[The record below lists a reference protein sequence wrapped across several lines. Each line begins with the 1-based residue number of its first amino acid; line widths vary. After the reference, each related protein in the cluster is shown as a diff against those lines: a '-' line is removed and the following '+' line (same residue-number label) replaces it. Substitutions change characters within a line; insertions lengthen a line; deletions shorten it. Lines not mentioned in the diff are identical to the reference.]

1 MSEIKSEFW
10 EKLKE
15 FKDEYEAE
23 RKGVNIFRAL
33 HKEHDEKYLHSR
45 FISYLLSPTSKHG
58 MGDLYLKLFIETLSE
73 KYPDLGNFKIDN
85 CTVQP
90 NEEDK
95 SEYRS
100 KNNKTNEHGFIDIY
114 ILSED
119 EKQAIII
126 ENKIF
131 AKHSNH
137 QTQNGE
143 PIHQIDTY
151 CTNEEKKREKVYTI
165 YLAPHKRDIEK
176 EGVKH
181 EIIVIEYQ
189 EEILDWLGKCIA
201 ITDNGFLTEALYQY
215 KSVVRSFTSNLERV
229 EKIRELIDE
238 KEENIEKAWELK
250 DYILEKD
257 NSNNLKWGDFK
268 HVQWHTI
275 ADFWDE
281 LAERLGKEPI
291 NAKIT
296 NRITIEEISGI
307 VHKNKKGSY
316 GITFELGNGEEWYI
330 VNDKINGLTYGKIL
344 EDMSIKRNKNEAWYQ
359 LSENIK
365 FTDFNNKGTFMLIN
379 AVNREKKIND
389 FIDEIKANV
398 FKESKSLIL

>member
-1 MSEIKSEFW
+1 M
-10 EKLKE
+10 
-15 FKDEYEAE
+15 
-23 RKGVNIFRAL
+23 
-33 HKEHDEKYLHSR
+33 
-45 FISYLLSPTSKHG
+45 
-58 MGDLYLKLFIETLSE
+58 
-73 KYPDLGNFKIDN
+73 
-85 CTVQP
+85 QP
-90 NEEDK
+90 NEEK
-95 SEYRS
+95 KEEY
-100 KNNKTNEHGFIDIY
+100 KYTKDDETEPGYIDIL
-114 ILSED
+114 ISSKD
-119 EKQAIII
+119 GKQVIII

-137 QTQNGE
+137 KTKNGE
-143 PIHQIDTY
+143 IIHQIDKY
-151 CTNEEKKREKVYTI
+151 CKNEMNKREKVYAI
-165 YLAPHKRDIEK
+165 YLAPHKRNPKE

-181 EIIVIEYQ
+181 KPVIAIEYQ
-189 EEILDWLGKCIA
+189 KEISDWLKECIK
-201 ITDNGFLTEALYQY
+201 ITNNGFLTEVLYQY
-215 KSVVRSFTSNLERV
+215 KSVIHSFTSNLARV

-238 KEENIEKAWELK
+238 KEENIEKAWGLK

-316 GITFELGNGEEWYI
+316 GLTFELGNGEEWYI

>member
-1 MSEIKSEFW
+1 MSDFKAQL
-10 EKLKE
+10 EKIQT
-15 FKDEYEAE
+15 EYEAE
-23 RKGVNIFRAL
+23 RKGFNIFRAL

-73 KYPDLGNFKIDN
+73 KYPDLRNFKIDN

-189 EEILDWLGKCIA
+189 EEILEWIEKCIA
-201 ITDNGFLTEALYQY
+201 ITDNGFLTEVLYQY
-215 KSVVRSFTSNLERV
+215 KSVILSFTSNLKRV
-229 EKIRELIDE
+229 KRIRELLDVE
-238 KEENIEKAWELK
+238 DNIIEAWRIK
-250 DYILEKD
+250 DYIFEKD
-257 NSNNLKWGDFK
+257 KRNGKEIKQLKWGDFK

-275 ADFWDE
+275 DKFWEE
-281 LAERLGKEPI
+281 LAIKLVEEPI

-330 VNDKINGLTYGKIL
+330 VNDKINGLTFGKIF
-344 EDMSIKRNKNEAWYQ
+344 EDMSQKRDEGKHWIK

-365 FTDFNNKGTFMLIN
+365 FTDFSNKDTFMLIN
-379 AVNREKKIND
+379 AEKRGEKL
-389 FIDEIKANV
+389 DEIISTLKANPLLMKS
-398 FKESKSLIL
+398 KES